1 MSELRVTTLKHE
13 SAAADNITLDAN
25 GNVGIGTSS
34 PNNLVQIE
42 GSNGTVPSQLRLGI
56 TASSQFYDIGRDYTD
71 GYCWFYGAQTGIYSG
86 FKWATG
92 GTERMRIDSAGR
104 VTMPYQPSFY
114 AQHNPTS
121 ATSGSYGN
129 FTNEFINIGNHVSHS
144 THGGAYSYTRFTCPV
159 AGIYL
164 VWVGNIGPSAA
175 TVQRTHIY
183 KNGVIA
189 SAILRSSQDGNH
201 GTSASMTVLVNASA
215 GDWIAAFS
223 LADNGGVGF
232 YASEYSHFG
241 VRLLG

>member
-1 MSELRVTTLKHE
+1 MSELHVTTLKHE
-13 SAAADNITLDAN
+13 SATVDNITLAAN
-25 GNVGIGTSS
+25 GNVGINTTTAGQLLEINQPSS
-34 PNNLVQIE
+34 TGYAATRLRSNSRAFDIGLASSATGWNQNNLY
-42 GSNGTVPSQLRLGI
+42 
-56 TASSQFYDIGRDYTD
+56 FYDVTA
-71 GYCWFYGAQTGIYSG
+71 GA
-86 FKWATG
+86 
-92 GTERMRIDSAGR
+92 ERMVIDSAGR

-175 TVQRTHIY
+175 TVQRTHLY

-189 SAILRSSQDGNH
+189 SAMLRSSQDGNH
-201 GTSASMTVLVNASA
+201 GTSASLTVLVNASA

>member
-104 VTMPYQPSFY
+104 VTMPYQP
-114 AQHNPTS
+114 AVCHAWTS
-121 ATSGSYGN
+121 SQPANTVVGTTGPNTITNVGGHFSAATG
-129 FTNEFINIGNHVSHS
+129 
-144 THGGAYSYTRFTCPV
+144 RFTCPV
-159 AGIYL
+159 TGVYRAIFTCMSDTTASVNPRLRLNGSDNWASNPLTGYTANITYARATINAL
-164 VWVGNIGPSAA
+164 VFC
-175 TVQRTHIY
+175 
-183 KNGVIA
+183 
-189 SAILRSSQDGNH
+189 
-201 GTSASMTVLVNASA
+201 SA
-215 GDWIAAFS
+215 GDF
-223 LADNGGVGF
+223 LDF
-232 YASEYSHFG
+232 YNNQGSIHSGYGQFTFELVS
-241 VRLLG
+241 